1 MSGDKVSMIEAFRLA
16 LEDAMAEDEK
26 VIVLGEDIADREGGG
41 VMGQT
46 RGLSERFGTNRV
58 RSTPIS
64 EQAIM
69 GAAIGAAL
77 AGFRPVAEIM
87 LMNFTTVA
95 MDMIVNHAAK
105 LRYMSGGKLQVPL
118 VIRTMTGSGF
128 ALAGQHSDYLE
139 SWFAHTAGIKVVAP
153 SNATDAYSL
162 LRAAIADPDPVLY
175 IENVPLGATKAEID
189 RSRIVPIGKGLIV
202 NAGDDVT
209 IVAHSRTLI
218 EAIAAVK
225 QLKQDGVSA
234 ELIDLRS
241 IKPWDRELVLSS
253 VRKTGRLLVAHEAVK
268 EFGIGAEI
276 VADVTENAFRS
287 LKAAPTR
294 LGSPSAPVP
303 FSQGL
308 EPYFAP
314 GAAAI
319 ATSVKAL
326 LG

>member
-1 MSGDKVSMIEAFRLA
+1 MSGEKVSMIDAFRLA

-26 VIVLGEDIADREGGG
+26 IIVLGEDIADREGGG
-41 VMGQT
+41 VVGQT
-46 RGLSERFGTNRV
+46 RGLTDRFGTARV
-58 RSTPIS
+58 RSTPIA

-77 AGFRPVAEIM
+77 AGFKPVAEIM

-128 ALAGQHSDYLE
+128 SLAGQHSDYLE

-175 IENVPLGATKAEID
+175 IENVPLGASKAEID
-189 RSRIVPIGKGLIV
+189 RKRIVQIGKGDIV
-202 NAGDDVT
+202 RAGEDLT
-209 IVAHSRTLI
+209 IVAHSRTLV
-218 EAIAAVK
+218 EAKAAAS
-225 QLKQDGVSA
+225 QLEKDGVSV

-241 IKPWDRELVLSS
+241 IKPWDRDLVLAS

-276 VADVTENAFRS
+276 VADVTENAFGA
-287 LKAAPTR
+287 LKAAPAR
-294 LGSPSAPVP
+294 LGAPSAPVP

-308 EPYFAP
+308 EPFFAP

-319 ATSVKAL
+319 AERAKAL
-326 LG
+326 LA